1 MPDQEHS
8 PQKSVDQRI
17 DDFISALQAEA
28 KVRAE
33 ADAAFSA
40 RLAEAHAEFSAQLAD
55 ERKARAEAEA
65 DALRRHAEAD
75 ARLTRL
81 EMRSEAHSMN
91 LELLTVEIQQTSR
104 KIDKLAESVDALTA
118 SMEIIRQL
126 QPILVDLLRSHDAR
140 ISKLEQ
146 R

>member
-1 MPDQEHS
+1 
-8 PQKSVDQRI
+8 
-17 DDFISALQAEA
+17 
-28 KVRAE
+28 
-33 ADAAFSA
+33 
-40 RLAEAHAEFSAQLAD
+40 
-55 ERKARAEAEA
+55 
-65 DALRRHAEAD
+65 
-75 ARLTRL
+75 
-81 EMRSEAHSMN
+81 MN

-104 KIDKLAESVDALTA
+104 KIDKIAERVDAFTA